1 MQLLYEEKKKAYM
14 YVLVSGFY
22 KVRLAQFLSI
32 SRPTLDRMLHDDP
45 HFFTQLQ
52 AADAEFCKKLIMQ
65 VAKKNP
71 TFILKTK
78 YRTEFPDNST
88 ISIKDSRDDIG
99 KMKQYIDEQIKNDQK

>member
-1 MQLLYEEKKKAYM
+1 MSGIKMQLLYEEKKKAYM

-65 VAKKNP
+65 VAKKK
-71 TFILKTK
+71 IQHLSLKQNIEPNFLITVP
-78 YRTEFPDNST
+78 F
-88 ISIKDSRDDIG
+88 
-99 KMKQYIDEQIKNDQK
+99 Q